1 MEAVNKELSVV
12 IPAYLES
19 ENLRVLLP
27 RLMDSL
33 GTMGLRSEVIVVD
46 TMEPKDETSAVCE
59 QFAVRYLNR
68 KNGNDYGDAIR
79 TGIEYAEG
87 SYTIF
92 IDADGSHTPEFVKTL
107 YDNRSAGDV
116 VIASR
121 YVDGGNTDNGKLL
134 IFMSLIVNVIYS
146 FVLGLH
152 CKDVSNS
159 FKLYK
164 TDDLKSLSLKCNNF
178 DIVEEILFRL
188 KQNKGKGLRIKEIPF
203 AFKKR
208 MFGETKRNLFFFMMS
223 YVATLFKLRF
233 L

>member
-1 MEAVNKELSVV
+1 METTNKELSVI

-33 GTMGLRSEVIVVD
+33 KGMQLAFDVIVVD
-46 TMEPKDETSAVCE
+46 TMEPKDETPAVCR
-59 QFAVRYLNR
+59 QFGALYFNR
-68 KNGNDYGDAIR
+68 KNGNNYGDAIR
-79 TGIEYAEG
+79 TGIEHAEG
-87 SYTIF
+87 AYTIF
-92 IDADGSHTPEFVKTL
+92 MDADGSHAPEFVKTL
-107 YDNRSAGDV
+107 YDNRSLGDV

-121 YVDGGNTDNGKLL
+121 YVEGGDTDNGKLL
-134 IFMSLIVNVIYS
+134 IFMSLFVNVIYS

-188 KQNKGKGLRIKEIPF
+188 KQKKGKSLRIKEIPF

-208 MFGETKRNLFFFMMS
+208 MFGETKRNLFFFMLS
-223 YVATLFKLRF
+223 YVVTLFKLRF
-233 L
+233 F